1 MKPVKIY
8 FAAAWAGGGQG
19 ERHLVEEGIRNKLC
33 SYVYPSQLSGWL
45 EAIKEIPR
53 QFSGSII
60 IDSGAFSAWNRGEEI
75 DFDKYIEYAHQAI
88 NDASELGAE
97 IRIVNLDVI
106 PGKVG
111 QTKSLTKNFS
121 NPDNAEVIE
130 KAAKK
135 GYKNLRKMLKNGITP
150 IHVFHQGENP
160 KWLDR
165 MVEKTDY
172 IGISPANDMPAL
184 SRRNWIESVFD
195 YLYKNNIDVKTHG
208 FAVHSREVLINY
220 PWTSCDAASWRLTAG
235 MGNIY
240 FPAGGYKNPDFSK
253 KAIVLNV
260 SEKTTGRGIGK
271 MTNKVVEILEESGF
285 SYEDLQSW
293 QTRTRLNV
301 RYFLALE
308 EWINK
313 KRAEKE
319 YKPRKKML

>member
-8 FAAAWAGGGQG
+8 FAAAWSGKGG
-19 ERHLVEEGIRNKLC
+19 EHHLVEEGIRNKLC
-33 SYVYPSQLSGWL
+33 SYVYPYQLEGWF
-45 EAIKEIPR
+45 EAITKINR
-53 QFSGSII
+53 QSNGSII
-60 IDSGAFSAWNRGEEI
+60 VDSGAFSAWNKGQEV
-75 DFDKYIEYAHQAI
+75 DLDNYIEYAHQAI
-88 NDASELGAE
+88 NDASELGEE

-121 NPDNAEVIE
+121 NSKHPRIIE
-130 KAAKK
+130 AAAKQ
-135 GYKNLRKMLKNGITP
+135 GYKNLCKMLKNGITP
-150 IHVFHQGENP
+150 IHVFHQGEEF
-160 KWLDR
+160 KWLDK

-172 IGISPANDMPAL
+172 IGISPANDMPSL

-235 MGNIY
+235 MGYIY

-260 SEKTTGRGIGK
+260 SEKTTGRGIGE
-271 MTNKVVEILEESGF
+271 MTDKVVEILEESGF
-285 SYEDLQSW
+285 SYQDLQSW
-293 QTRTRLNV
+293 QTRTRLNI

-308 EWINK
+308 KWINK
-313 KRAEKE
+313 KRTEKE
-319 YKPRKKML
+319 YKPREKML